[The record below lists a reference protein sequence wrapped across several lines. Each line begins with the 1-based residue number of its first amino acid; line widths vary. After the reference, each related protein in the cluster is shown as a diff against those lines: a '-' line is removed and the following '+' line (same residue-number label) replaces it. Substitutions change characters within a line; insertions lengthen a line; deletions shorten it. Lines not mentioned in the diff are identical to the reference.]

1 LSLWP
6 ALGEP
11 AWPHAFLPWLT
22 RFCSLFGFFLNVAM
36 VFAGGDT
43 ASGTIDMWPGGLAFA
58 EIVRLRAGR
67 VAFLIIWPFICSVAF
82 FVVQTALMANARSF
96 YAFSRDGGLPDKKFF
111 AKINKKTTTTV
122 NAVWLVVAC
131 CAALGLL
138 SFASYTAVAAIFS
151 LAALGMDLSFEYSSL
166 FFPCRCILIIQSTDL
181 PPIVS
186 AMIFRNHPDGE
197 FDARAVASLALLPL
211 RHLLML
217 LSQSTSRQAP
227 SSWAMGGGPP
237 QFAASPSSGRSSS
250 GTWASRSK
258 IVVFSLTPLLF
269 SVVLSMPQILPFD
282 ASIFNYSWCFG
293 LVFYPNVG
301 QALTFPVTGWCL
313 SAFSSSRW
321 RSTRSR
327 ATRDRA
333 LATSSRPA
341 AARRRPRLRCTT
353 RRS

>member
-1 LSLWP
+1 
-6 ALGEP
+6 
-11 AWPHAFLPWLT
+11 
-22 RFCSLFGFFLNVAM
+22 M

-111 AKINKKTTTTV
+111 ARINKKTTTTV

-151 LAALGMDLSFEYSSL
+151 LAALGMDLSY
-166 FFPCRCILIIQSTDL
+166 L

-197 FDARAVASLALLPL
+197 CSCQSSRA
-211 RHLLML
+211 
-217 LSQSTSRQAP
+217 
-227 SSWAMGGGPP
+227 G
-237 QFAASPSSGRSSS
+237 
-250 GTWASRSK
+250 ASRR
-258 IVVFSLTPLLF
+258 VAPR
-269 SVVLSMPQILPFD
+269 LP
-282 ASIFNYSWCFG
+282 I
-293 LVFYPNVG
+293 
-301 QALTFPVTGWCL
+301 L
-313 SAFSSSRW
+313 SACH
-321 RSTRSR
+321 
-327 ATRDRA
+327 
-333 LATSSRPA
+333 
-341 AARRRPRLRCTT
+341 AR
-353 RRS
+353 